1 MEAEVAGPALARFGS
16 SDDLLKLLGFDLAA
30 PGEEL
35 PEPLGEQIGH
45 RKCGLSPV
53 KVDHLL
59 YRAPLNAE
67 LASLPGQVE
76 SGDQRGEVVLKL
88 SPLVPSARRE
98 RRRCWRRWRRR
109 RPGSLARGRTDP
121 RGRQVVPAYLR
132 DQIICSVDLS

>member
-1 MEAEVAGPALARFGS
+1 MEAEVAGPALARFGI
-16 SDDLLKLLGFDLAA
+16 SDYRLNLLGFDLDD

-67 LASLPGQVE
+67 LASLAGQVE

-88 SPLVPSARRE
+88 SPLVPGPRRD
-98 RRRCWRRWRRR
+98 RRRGWRRWRRR
-109 RPGSLARGRTDP
+109 RPGSPAAAGTDP
-121 RGRQVVPAYLR
+121 AAGTVSPAYSAN
-132 DQIICSVDLS
+132 QI

>member
-1 MEAEVAGPALARFGS
+1 VDEQVAGRALARFGS
-16 SDDLLKLLGFDLAA
+16 SDDLLKLLGFDLAD

-67 LASLPGQVE
+67 LASLAGQVE

-88 SPLVPSARRE
+88 SPLVPGARRE
-98 RRRCWRRWRRR
+98 RRRCWRRWGRR
-109 RPGSLARGRTDP
+109 RPGSPAGGRTA
-121 RGRQVVPAYLR
+121 RRAREVVPPDFPRTVAAP
-132 DQIICSVDLS
+132 